1 VPCRATARARLA
13 AAIAGETL
21 SAEEMGMSI
30 PKHHGPAKY
39 FMWLSAHVWKITSGA
54 IFQNF
59 ITMVILLAAV
69 LVGMSAN
76 GNDAQYLDYLN
87 DAVLYVFTAEAAL
100 KIIAEGLKPWRYFYD
115 LWNIFDFGVVL
126 GCYIPGAP
134 NSVLQLLR
142 LLRVV
147 KIIRKVLIRTLAA
160 IIRTLTAIIRTLTAS
175 ICGQDHAEGAEA
187 APHRLCLH
195 ECGCVARR
203 QIRAQLPCRC
213 AARRSR

>member
-1 VPCRATARARLA
+1 
-13 AAIAGETL
+13 
-21 SAEEMGMSI
+21 MSI

-87 DAVLYVFTAEAAL
+87 DAVLYVFTAEAGL

-160 IIRTLTAIIRTLTAS
+160 S

-203 QIRAQLPCRC
+203 QSRAQLPCRC